1 MVHRMQLRIPGR
13 LKLKGRQLKNKW
25 RTVRW
30 ASLADKR
37 RILVVSLQPGLKMRL
52 YGDSELCRLIYCCD
66 FEASERAFLNH
77 FLRPGDIFVDV
88 GANIGLFTLIAAA
101 RVGSAGRVV
110 AFEPTITTHA
120 RLLDNVE
127 LNEFSNV
134 DCMNL
139 ALSDSSGDVALIE
152 STDGFDGWNSLAK
165 PIAGKTFHK
174 QVVEAME
181 WDRFAQEHDLIGRT
195 TMMKIDV
202 EGWESRVL
210 AGGKEVFGRHDAP
223 LLQVEFADETAK
235 AAGSSC
241 RDLYQCL
248 QQFGYRMFV
257 YNSAKQNLVPEPL
270 REQYPFNNLI
280 ATKNPEFVNAR
291 LRT

>member
-1 MVHRMQLRIPGR
+1 MQLRIPGR

-25 RTVRW
+25 RELRW
-30 ASLADKR
+30 ASVASKR
-37 RILVVSLQPGLKMRL
+37 RTFVVRLQPGLNMRL
-52 YGDSELCRLIYCCD
+52 YGDSELCRLIYCCN
-66 FEASERAFLNH
+66 FEATERAFLNH
-77 FLRPGDIFVDV
+77 FLRPGDTFIDV
-88 GANIGLFTLIAAA
+88 GANIGLFTLIAAT
-101 RVGSAGRVV
+101 RVGRAGSVV
-110 AFEPTITTHA
+110 AFEPTTTTHA
-120 RLLDNVE
+120 RLMDNVE

-134 DCMNL
+134 NCMNL
-139 ALSDSSGDVALIE
+139 ALSDHSGYVDLIQ
-152 STDGFDGWNSLAK
+152 STDGFDAWNSLAE

-174 QVVEAME
+174 EPVEVIE
-181 WDRFAQEHDLIGRT
+181 WDRYAEEHDLIGRT

-210 AGGKEVFGRHDAP
+210 AGGKEVFNRTDAP

-248 QQFGYRMFV
+248 ENFGYRMFV
-257 YNSAKQNLVPEPL
+257 YNLAKRNLLPEPV
-270 REQYPFNNLI
+270 REKYPYSNLI
-280 ATKNPEFVNAR
+280 ATKDPESVNAR